1 MVLIDREHSS
11 FLFSEMHEGWKQS
24 FCSVCMWKE
33 KLAAVSMSSG
43 GFSKSKLQGLMGGF
57 AMSEMG
63 KRITEG
69 GKLE

>member
-1 MVLIDREHSS
+1 
-11 FLFSEMHEGWKQS
+11 
-24 FCSVCMWKE
+24 MWKE

-57 AMSEMG
+57 ALSEIG